1 MVRARVA
8 TPAGRLLVEAPEP
21 VADLDIGAA
30 VSAAGRLR
38 APAEFERGYLERLGI
53 ARVLSARSIELRDG
67 ARTGLTGALDRVRE
81 RAQGALSA
89 GTPDR
94 SAALLRGFV
103 LGQDD
108 RIDAA
113 TVDEFKRSGL
123 AHLLAVSGQNVV
135 LLAILATALLGALG
149 VGLRARLVCDP
160 RPDRPLRP
168 RHRRRAVDPA
178 RRADGSGR
186 G

>member
-1 MVRARVA
+1 MVRARVE

-21 VADLDIGAA
+21 VADLDIGAGVSRRRHA
-30 VSAAGRLR
+30 CGRRRSSSAAISSGSGSPGCSPR
-38 APAEFERGYLERLGI
+38 
-53 ARVLSARSIELRDG
+53 ARSSSATGARDG
-67 ARTGLTGALDRVRE
+67 ARPAPLDRVRE
-81 RAQGALSA
+81 RAEAALAA

-123 AHLLAVSGQNVV
+123 AHLLAVTGQNVV

-149 VGLRARLVCDP
+149 VRLRARLVCDP
-160 RPDRPLRP
+160 RR
-168 RHRRRAVDPA
+168 
-178 RRADGSGR
+178 
-186 G
+186 